1 MLMMPMRKMPSGRIR
16 TGGHRA
22 IVTLAVSA
30 AALWV
35 GCGRSFA
42 DDQVKT
48 VLAHASSGP
57 LQCEIRT
64 NEAGGS
70 VELSGMVASSRA
82 LAGNYR
88 FNVTKSGHSGS
99 SNIHQGNKFI
109 LAADKESRVG
119 QVTINLEPDADA
131 VVELIVGSDDGIDCV
146 AKAPIKR

>member
-1 MLMMPMRKMPSGRIR
+1 MQTRKMPCGRIR
-16 TGGHRA
+16 TDGHRC
-22 IVTLAVSA
+22 IVALALSV
-30 AALWV
+30 AALSV
-35 GCGRSFA
+35 GCGRTLA
-42 DDQVKT
+42 DDRAMT

-64 NEAGGS
+64 NETGGS

-99 SNIHQGNKFI
+99 SNIHQGNRFV
-109 LAADKESRVG
+109 LAADKESPTG

-131 VVELIVGSDDGIDCV
+131 IVELIVGSDDGIECV

>member
-1 MLMMPMRKMPSGRIR
+1 MLKRRTLSERIR
-16 TGGHRA
+16 TGGRRS
-22 IVTLAVSA
+22 IVALAASA
-30 AALWV
+30 PALWV

-42 DDQVKT
+42 DDQVRT

-64 NEAGGS
+64 NETGGS

-99 SNIHQGNKFI
+99 SNIHQGNKFV
-109 LAADKESRVG
+109 LAADKESPVG
-119 QVTINLEPDADA
+119 QVTMNLEPDADA
-131 VVELIVGSDDGIDCV
+131 VVELIVGSDDGIECV

>member
-1 MLMMPMRKMPSGRIR
+1 MQTRKMPSGPIR
-16 TGGHRA
+16 TGGHHS
-22 IVTLAVSA
+22 IVALALSA
-30 AALWV
+30 AMLSV

-64 NEAGGS
+64 NVTGGS

-88 FNVTKSGHSGS
+88 FNVTKSGHSGA
-99 SNIHQGNKFI
+99 SNIHQGNKFV
-109 LAADKESRVG
+109 LAADKESPIG

-131 VVELIVGSDDGIDCV
+131 AVELIVGSDDGIECV
-146 AKAPIKR
+146 AKAPVKR